1 MRDCARTRERTP
13 KDTDAKGG
21 LHAAKHRDDARC
33 GRSILAAWRRL
44 DPAAYTACFTQEAE
58 LHEPY
63 GSTPHRGTQGV
74 RAFFSG
80 VSEALSEVRLEPK
93 AIYPA
98 GNRAAVVF
106 HGKGTGKN
114 GKVVDVEGVDVF
126 EFDQSGRITALWA
139 YWDSAAVLAKLR
151 Q

>member
-1 MRDCARTRERTP
+1 MR
-13 KDTDAKGG
+13 KGG
-21 LHAAKHRDDARC
+21 FMPLSTEMMHDVVDRYF
-33 GRSILAAWRRL
+33 AAWRRL
-44 DPAAYTACFTQEAE
+44 DPAAYTSCFTQEAE

-126 EFDQSGRITALWA
+126 EFDQSGRITTLWA

>member
-1 MRDCARTRERTP
+1 MLV
-13 KDTDAKGG
+13 DTDAKGG
-21 LHAAKHRDDARC
+21 FMPLTAETMRDVVDRYF
-33 GRSILAAWRRL
+33 AAWRRL
-44 DPAAYTACFTQEAE
+44 DPAAYTACFTAEAE

-74 RAFFSG
+74 RAFFTG
-80 VSEALSEVRLEPK
+80 VAQALSEVRLEPK
-93 AIYPA
+93 AVYSA

-106 HGKGTGKN
+106 HGKGSGKN

-126 EFDQSGRITALWA
+126 EFDQNGRITALWA